1 LREFFLYGLTVE
13 DFMIDLNKARE
24 KMVREQL
31 IPRGIVDPRVLNAM
45 RRVPRHLF
53 IEEALQGEA
62 YKDYPVPIG
71 EHQTIS
77 QPYIV
82 ALMTQALELQGPER
96 VLEIGTGCGYQ
107 TAILAEL
114 ARKVYSIERIRSLS
128 HKARRMMDLL
138 KYFNVVL
145 KVNDGTQGWPEESP
159 FDAIIITA
167 AAPGIPAP
175 LKDQLAPRGRMVIPV
190 GDRYSQSLLKIVK
203 TEDGFQ
209 EEDLGGVRFVS
220 LIGQHGWKD

>member
-1 LREFFLYGLTVE
+1 
-13 DFMIDLNKARE
+13 MIDLNKARE

-82 ALMTQALELQGPER
+82 ALMTQALELQGTER

-128 HKARRMMDLL
+128 QKARRMMDQL

-145 KVNDGTQGWPEESP
+145 KVNDGTQGWAEEAP
-159 FDAIIITA
+159 FDAVIITA

-220 LIGQHGWKD
+220 LIGEHGWKD